1 MCELIK
7 IRQILKK
14 CKIQI
19 VAKSMQW
26 KQVEEN
32 WVLTPAKPKGVIHF
46 LGGAFFAAAPHVT
59 YGRVLEQLA
68 ENNYAIVATPFLNNT
83 FDHRQIARDV
93 HASFRKARSKLFLD
107 YFPVFG
113 MGHSMGCK
121 IHLLMNCLYNPTRA
135 GNIFI
140 AYNNYSADRSIPFFK
155 ELASKIPEM
164 SSMNFIPSPKE
175 TEQLVA
181 ANYQTTHNL
190 LVKFVDDGIDE
201 ISILDLLLKQ
211 KFPKT
216 VTLQTL
222 EGTHLTSM
230 GIDMKWQTGSSFSAI
245 DAIAQWVKQEMHK
258 NNQSLELVLL
268 AWLAKQ
274 TP

>member
-1 MCELIK
+1 
-7 IRQILKK
+7 
-14 CKIQI
+14 
-19 VAKSMQW
+19 MQW

-46 LGGAFFAAAPHVT
+46 LGGAFFAAAPQVA
-59 YGRVLEQLA
+59 YSRVLEQLA
-68 ENNYAIVATPFLNNT
+68 QNNYAIVATPFLNNT

-93 HASFRKARSKLFLD
+93 HTSFRKARSKLFLD

-121 IHLLMNCLYNPTRA
+121 IHLLINSLYKPTRA
-135 GNIFI
+135 GNIYI

-155 ELASKIPEM
+155 ELSNTIPEM
-164 SSMNFIPSPKE
+164 SSMEFTPTPKE
-175 TEQLVA
+175 TEQLVS

-190 LVKFVDDGIDE
+190 LIKFIDDDIDE
-201 ISILDLLLKQ
+201 IFSLADLLKQ

-216 VTLQTL
+216 VSLQTL

-230 GIDMKWQTGSSFSAI
+230 GIDVKWKAGESFSAI

-258 NNQSLELVLL
+258 NNHTLEQVLL
-268 AWLAKQ
+268 SWLNQ
-274 TP
+274 QIR

>member
-14 CKIQI
+14 CKIQV

-46 LGGAFFAAAPHVT
+46 LGGAFFAAAPHVA

-68 ENNYAIVATPFLNNT
+68 KNDYAIVATPFLNNT
-83 FDHRQIARDV
+83 FDHRQIASQV
-93 HASFRKARSKLFLD
+93 HTSFRKARSKLFLD

-135 GNIFI
+135 GNVFI

-155 ELASKIPEM
+155 ELAGTIPEM
-164 SSMNFIPSPKE
+164 SSMEFKPTPKE
-175 TEQLVA
+175 TEQLVT

-201 ISILDLLLKQ
+201 ISILAKLLQ
-211 KFPKT
+211 HKFSQNVT
-216 VTLQTL
+216 VQTL
-222 EGTHLTSM
+222 
-230 GIDMKWQTGSSFSAI
+230 
-245 DAIAQWVKQEMHK
+245 
-258 NNQSLELVLL
+258 
-268 AWLAKQ
+268 
-274 TP
+274 

>member
-1 MCELIK
+1 ME
-7 IRQILKK
+7 
-14 CKIQI
+14 
-19 VAKSMQW
+19 W
-26 KQVEEN
+26 KQIEEN
-32 WVLTPAKPKGVIHF
+32 WVMTPAKPKGVIHF
-46 LGGAFFAAAPHVT
+46 LGGAFFAAAPHVA

-68 ENNYAIVATPFLNNT
+68 QNNYAIVATPFLNNT

-93 HASFRKARSKLFLD
+93 NTSFRKARSKLFLD

-121 IHLLMNCLYNPTRA
+121 IHLLINSLYKPTRA
-135 GNIFI
+135 GNIYI

-155 ELASKIPEM
+155 ELAGTIPEM
-164 SSMNFIPSPKE
+164 SSMEFTPTPKE
-175 TEQLVA
+175 TEQLVID
-181 ANYQTTHNL
+181 NYQTANNL

-201 ISILDLLLKQ
+201 ISILSKILKQ
-211 KFPKT
+211 KFPTT
-216 VTLQTL
+216 VSMQTL

-230 GIDMKWQTGSSFSAI
+230 GLDVTWKAGSSFSAI

-268 AWLAKQ
+268 AWLSKQ
-274 TP
+274 IA